1 MLAGG
6 CWGGRGAAFQP
17 SAPLGTENL
26 LSACRPGNPQT
37 LSRLVTSKVI
47 VTLPDLKK
55 KGRSH
60 LLKTFG
66 GKLGKFE
73 YEPVLGNI
81 ED

>member
-1 MLAGG
+1 MLFCQSYERAKEYGRRAAMLAGG

-55 KGRSH
+55 K
-60 LLKTFG
+60 KEEVT
-66 GKLGKFE
+66 
-73 YEPVLGNI
+73 Y
-81 ED
+81 